1 MELLR
6 VSHNNFSRLLKDLN
20 LTIKERLLFPVLFPE
35 KADKLTQI
43 ICDGIEKK
51 VGITAEEVEKY
62 KIESIP
68 NGWKWDGKFDEE
80 TFPVELSESE
90 AAVLKDQSRRLD
102 LERSITRQMLCLIKK
117 IDAL

>member
-1 MELLR
+1 M
-6 VSHNNFSRLLKDLN
+6 DLN
-20 LTIKERLLFPVLFPE
+20 LTIKERLLFPALFPE

-51 VGITAEEVEKY
+51 TSITSEEVEKF
-62 KIESIP
+62 KIEAIP

-80 TFPVELSESE
+80 IFPIELNESE
-90 AAVLKDQSRRLD
+90 VAVLKDQSRRLD
-102 LERSITRQMLCLIKK
+102 MERNITRQILSLIKK